1 MKDNSQD
8 SAVIELTQQLCFPYA
23 ICVKTP
29 QKNRENIKI
38 REENWKVKA
47 GHKEEYLVSQRSRL
61 KVTLK

>member
-38 REENWKVKA
+38 REEN
-47 GHKEEYLVSQRSRL
+47 
-61 KVTLK
+61 